1 MFKKLLSFVLILT
14 TLNYSQ
20 QFFNTNTN
28 IKLSSGKTAILD
40 GKGPPLLFSGGL
52 YGTMPKRFYSKLLN
66 DLKKNVTVVSIENF
80 NIIEPE
86 DIDNIV
92 DKLRV
97 DSIAFLSHS
106 SFKPEVLENDKINSA
121 VLLDPICLPKINFV
135 GITRPYAY
143 IDYPVLIIRSEKLY
157 NTENPLPEWQE
168 LEIESDKCVID
179 EVYKDVGH
187 PDILDDSWADI
198 AKNLGFW
205 SMAEQDIVEFKDW
218 RPNLKTNVATIRKQY
233 RKSTSN
239 KILEFIN

>member
-1 MFKKLLSFVLILT
+1 MFKKILSFILILT
-14 TLNYSQ
+14 KLNLNLG
-20 QFFNTNTN
+20 FFNLN
-28 IKLSSGKTAILD
+28 IKLSSGKTAIID
-40 GKGPPLLFSGGL
+40 GKGPPLLFSSGL
-52 YGTMPKRFYSKLLN
+52 YGTMPRRFYTKLIN

-80 NIIEPE
+80 NIMEPD

-106 SFKPEVLENDKINSA
+106 SFNPEVLENDKINSA
-121 VLLDPICLPKINFV
+121 VLLDPICLPKINFA
-135 GITRPYAY
+135 GITRPYAN

-157 NTENPLPEWQE
+157 NTENPLPDWQE
-168 LEIESDKCVID
+168 IEIETSQTITD
-179 EVYKDVGH
+179 EIYRDVGH
-187 PDILDDSWADI
+187 PDILDDFWADI
-198 AKNLGFW
+198 AKNFGFW

-218 RPNLKTNVATIRKQY
+218 RSNFKTNVPTIRKQY